1 MSERWSYLWH
11 LGIWAAPILALQVTL
26 IAWTSPWP
34 AGAVLRAAAVPVVAV
49 TAWLVAADH
58 LAISDGIWHFGEAK
72 ILGIRLG
79 SVPVEEMVFFLTTNA
94 LVAGGTILL
103 DGLARRDGAR

>member
-11 LGIWAAPILALQVTL
+11 LGTWALPILALQVAI
-26 IAWTSPWP
+26 IAWTSRRPM
-34 AGAVLRAAAVPVVAV
+34 GAVLCIAAVPVVAV

-58 LAISDGIWHFGEAK
+58 FAISAGIWHFGEGK
-72 ILGIRLG
+72 TLGVRLG
-79 SVPVEEMVFFLTTNA
+79 TVPVEEVLFFLMTNA

-103 DGLARRDGAR
+103 DGLTGRRAVR

>member
-11 LGIWAAPILALQVTL
+11 LGTWAVPLLALQVAM
-26 IAWTSPWP
+26 IAWTSPRP
-34 AGAVLRAAAVPVVAV
+34 ASAVLRVAAVPIVTV

-58 LAISDGIWHFGEAK
+58 FAISAGIWHFGEGK
-72 ILGIRLG
+72 TLGVLLG
-79 SVPVEEMVFFLTTNA
+79 TVPVEEVVFFLTTNA

-103 DGLARRDGAR
+103 DGLAGRRVGR

>member
-11 LGIWAAPILALQVTL
+11 LGTWALPILALQVAM
-26 IAWTSPWP
+26 IAWTSRGPM
-34 AGAVLRAAAVPVVAV
+34 GAVLRIAAVPVVAV

-58 LAISDGIWHFGEAK
+58 LAISAGIWHFGEGK
-72 ILGIRLG
+72 TLGVRLG
-79 SVPVEEMVFFLTTNA
+79 TVPVEEVLFFLTTNA

-103 DGLARRDGAR
+103 DGLTGRRAAR

>member
-11 LGIWAAPILALQVTL
+11 LRI
-26 IAWTSPWP
+26 
-34 AGAVLRAAAVPVVAV
+34 AAVPVIAI

-58 LAISDGIWHFGEAK
+58 LAISAGIWHFGEGK
-72 ILGIRLG
+72 ILGVRLG
-79 SVPVEEMVFFLTTNA
+79 TVPVEEALFFLTTNA

-103 DGLARRDGAR
+103 DGLAGRRATR